1 MTDVTLKALAAE
13 RQVSVDRLVQQFA
26 DAGIRKS
33 ADDSVS
39 AQEKQTLLAHLNRE
53 AVSGPDKLTLQRK
66 TRSTLNIP
74 GTGGKSKSVQIEVR
88 KKRTFVK
95 RDPQEAERL
104 AAEEQAQREA
114 EEQARR
120 EAEEQAKRE
129 AQQKAEREAAEQAKR
144 EAAEKAKRE
153 AAEKDKVSNQQTDDM
168 TKTAQAEKARRENE
182 AAELK
187 RKAEEEARR
196 KLEEEARRV
205 AEEARRMAEENKWT
219 ATPEPVEDTS
229 DYHVTTSQH
238 ARQAED
244 ENDREVEGGRGR
256 GRNAKAARPAK
267 KGKHAESKA
276 DREEARAAVR
286 GGKGGKRKGSSLQQ
300 GFQKPAQAVNRDV
313 VIGETITVGELA
325 NKMAVKGSQVIKAMM
340 KLGAMATINQVIDQE
355 TAQLVAEE
363 MGHKVILRRENELE
377 EAVMSDR
384 DTGAAA
390 EPRAPVVTIMGH
402 VDHGK
407 TSLLDYIRSTKVA
420 SGEAG
425 GITQHIG
432 AYHVETDNG
441 MITFLDTPG
450 HAAFTS
456 MRARGAQAT
465 DIVVLVVAADDGVMP
480 QTIEAI
486 QHAKAAGV
494 PVVVAVNKI
503 DKPEAD
509 PDRVKNELSQY
520 GILPEEWGGQHAK
533 AAGVPVVVAV
543 NKIDKPE
550 ADPDRVKNELSQYGI
565 LPEEWGGES
574 QFVHVS
580 AKAGTGIDEL
590 LDAILLQ
597 AEVLELKAVRKGMA
611 SGAVIESFLDKGRGP
626 VATVLV
632 REGTLH
638 KGDIVLCGFE
648 YAVCMAS
655 GAVIESFLDKGRGP
669 VATVLVREGT
679 LHKGDI
685 VLCGFEYGRVRAMR
699 NELGQEVLE
708 AGPSIPVEILGL
720 SGVPAA
726 GDEVTVVRDEKKARE
741 VALYRQGKFREVKLA
756 RQQKSK
762 LENMFAN
769 MTEGEVHEVNIVL
782 KADVQGSVEAISD
795 SLLKLSTD
803 EVKVKI
809 IGSGVGG
816 ITETDATLAAASNA
830 ILVGF
835 NVRADASAR
844 KVIESES
851 LDLRYYSVIYN
862 LIDEVKAAM
871 SGMLS
876 PELKQQIIGL
886 AEVRDVFKSPKFG
899 AIAGCMVTEGTIKR
913 HNPIRV
919 LRDNVVIYEGE
930 LESLRRFKDDVNEVR
945 NGMECG
951 IGVKNYNDVRVGDMI
966 EVFEIIE
973 IQRTI
978 A

>member
-1 MTDVTLKALAAE
+1 MTDVTVKALAAE
-13 RQVSVDRLVQQFA
+13 IQTSVDRLVQQFA
-26 DAGIRKS
+26 DAGIPKS
-33 ADDSVS
+33 AEDSVT

-53 AVSGPDKLTLQRK
+53 HGSAPDKLTLQRK
-66 TRSTLNIP
+66 TRSTLSIQ

-95 RDPQEAERL
+95 RDPAEAERL

-114 EEQARR
+114 EEQAQR
-120 EAEEQAKRE
+120 EAEEAAKRE
-129 AQQKAEREAAEQAKR
+129 AQEKAKREAQEKAKREADEKAKRELADQAKR
-144 EAAEKAKRE
+144 EAAENS
-153 AAEKDKVSNQQTDDM
+153 KVSNQQTDEA
-168 TKTAQAEKARRENE
+168 TKAAQAEKARREAE
-182 AAELK
+182 ANELK

-196 KLEEEARRV
+196 KLEENARRV
-205 AEEARRMAEENKWT
+205 AEEARRMAEENAAGWT
-219 ATPEPVEDTS
+219 STETVEEDKS

-244 ENDREVEGGRGR
+244 DSDREVEGGRGR
-256 GRNAKAARPAK
+256 GRNTPKVARQK
-267 KGKHAESKA
+267 KGNKHSESKA

-286 GGKGGKRKGSSLQQ
+286 GGKGGRQRKGSALQQ
-300 GFQKPAQAVNRDV
+300 GFNKPAQAVNRDV

-390 EPRAPVVTIMGH
+390 EARAPVVTIMGH

-432 AYHVETDNG
+432 AYHVETENG

-486 QHAKAAGV
+486 QHAKAA
-494 PVVVAVNKI
+494 
-503 DKPEAD
+503 
-509 PDRVKNELSQY
+509 Q
-520 GILPEEWGGQHAK
+520 
-533 AAGVPVVVAV
+533 VPVVVAV

-597 AEVLELKAVRKGMA
+597 AEVLELKAVRKG
-611 SGAVIESFLDKGRGP
+611 
-626 VATVLV
+626 
-632 REGTLH
+632 
-638 KGDIVLCGFE
+638 
-648 YAVCMAS
+648 MAS

-769 MTEGEVHEVNIVL
+769 MTEGEVSEVNIVL
-782 KADVQGSVEAISD
+782 KADVQGSVEAITD

-809 IGSGVGG
+809 VGSGVGG
-816 ITETDATLAAASNA
+816 ITETDATLATASNA

-844 KVIESES
+844 RVIEAES
-851 LDLRYYSVIYN
+851 LDLRYYSVIYH

-966 EVFEIIE
+966 EVFEVIE
-973 IQRTI
+973 IKRTI

>member
-1 MTDVTLKALAAE
+1 MTDVTVKTLAAE
-13 RQVSVDRLVQQFA
+13 IQTSVDRLVQQFA

-33 ADDSVS
+33 AEDSVT

-53 AVSGPDKLTLQRK
+53 HGSGPDKLTLQRK
-66 TRSTLNIP
+66 TRSTLSIQ

-104 AAEEQAQREA
+104 AAEEEAKREA
-114 EEQARR
+114 EDKARR
-120 EAEEQAKRE
+120 EAEEAAKRE
-129 AQQKAEREAAEQAKR
+129 AEEKAKRDAEERAKR
-144 EAAEKAKRE
+144 EADEKAKRESADKAKRE
-153 AAEKDKVSNQQTDDM
+153 AAENSKVSNQQSDEM
-168 TKTAQAEKARRENE
+168 TRTAQGEKARREAE
-182 AAELK
+182 AQDLK

-196 KLEEEARRV
+196 KLEENARRV
-205 AEEARRMAEENKWT
+205 AEEARRMAEENESRWNASSDK
-219 ATPEPVEDTS
+219 EEESS
-229 DYHVTTSQH
+229 DYHVTTSHH

-244 ENDREVEGGRGR
+244 DSDREVEGGRGR

-267 KGKHAESKA
+267 KGNKHAESKA
-276 DREEARAAVR
+276 DREEARAAIR
-286 GGKGGKRKGSSLQQ
+286 GGKGGKQRKGSALQQ
-300 GFQKPAQAVNRDV
+300 SFQKPAQAVNRDV
-313 VIGETITVGELA
+313 VIGETLTVGELA

-432 AYHVETDNG
+432 AYHVETENG

-486 QHAKAAGV
+486 QHAKAA
-494 PVVVAVNKI
+494 
-503 DKPEAD
+503 
-509 PDRVKNELSQY
+509 Q
-520 GILPEEWGGQHAK
+520 
-533 AAGVPVVVAV
+533 VPVVVAV

-597 AEVLELKAVRKGMA
+597 AEVLELKAVRKG
-611 SGAVIESFLDKGRGP
+611 
-626 VATVLV
+626 
-632 REGTLH
+632 
-638 KGDIVLCGFE
+638 
-648 YAVCMAS
+648 MAS

-844 KVIESES
+844 KVIEAES

-973 IQRTI
+973 IQRSI
-978 A
+978 D

>member
-1 MTDVTLKALAAE
+1 MTDVTIKALASE
-13 RQVSVDRLVQQFA
+13 IQTSVDRLIQQFA

-33 ADDSVS
+33 ADDSVTS
-39 AQEKQTLLAHLNRE
+39 QEKQTLLTHLNRE
-53 AVSGPDKLTLQRK
+53 HGSAPDKLTLQRK

-120 EAEEQAKRE
+120 EAEEAAKRE
-129 AQQKAEREAAEQAKR
+129 AQLKAEREAAEQAKR
-144 EAAEKAKRE
+144 EVADKAKRE
-153 AAEKDKVSNQQTDDM
+153 AAEKDKVSNQHTDEM
-168 TKTAQAEKARRENE
+168 TKTAQAEKIRRENE

-187 RKAEEEARR
+187 RKSEEEARR

-205 AEEARRMAEENKWT
+205 AEEARRMAEENEKNWSET
-219 ATPEPVEDTS
+219 SDSPEDSS

-244 ENDREVEGGRGR
+244 DNDREVEGGRGR
-256 GRNAKAARPAK
+256 SRSSKAARPAK
-267 KGKHAESKA
+267 KGNKHAESKA

-286 GGKGGKRKGSSLQQ
+286 GGKGGKHRKGSALQQ

-486 QHAKAAGV
+486 QHAKAA
-494 PVVVAVNKI
+494 
-503 DKPEAD
+503 
-509 PDRVKNELSQY
+509 Q
-520 GILPEEWGGQHAK
+520 
-533 AAGVPVVVAV
+533 VPVVVAV

-580 AKAGTGIDEL
+580 AKAGTGIDDL

-597 AEVLELKAVRKGMA
+597 AEVLELKAVRNG
-611 SGAVIESFLDKGRGP
+611 
-626 VATVLV
+626 
-632 REGTLH
+632 
-638 KGDIVLCGFE
+638 
-648 YAVCMAS
+648 MAS

-699 NELGQEVLE
+699 DELGREVLE

-844 KVIESES
+844 KVIEAES

-919 LRDNVVIYEGE
+919 QRDNVVIYEGE

-973 IQRTI
+973 IQRSI
-978 A
+978 D

>member
-1 MTDVTLKALAAE
+1 MTDVTVKSLAAE
-13 RQVSVDRLVQQFA
+13 IQTSVDRLVQQFA
-26 DAGIRKS
+26 DAGIQKS
-33 ADDSVS
+33 VDDSVT

-53 AVSGPDKLTLQRK
+53 HHSGPDKLTLQRK
-66 TRSTLNIP
+66 TRSTLSIP

-104 AAEEQAQREA
+104 AAEEQAKREAEEKAQREA
-114 EEQARR
+114 EEAAKRQAQEKAQR
-120 EAEEQAKRE
+120 EAEEK
-129 AQQKAEREAAEQAKR
+129 AQR

-153 AAEKDKVSNQQTDDM
+153 AAEKNKVSNKQTDEVNQNA
-168 TKTAQAEKARRENE
+168 TSEKARREAE

-205 AEEARRMAEENKWT
+205 AEEARRMAEENSATWT
-219 ATPEPVEDTS
+219 ETS
-229 DYHVTTSQH
+229 DVTEEAGDYHVTTSQH

-244 ENDREVEGGRGR
+244 DNDREVEGGRGR
-256 GRNAKAARPAK
+256 TRNTKAPRPK
-267 KGKHAESKA
+267 KSNKHAESKA

-286 GGKGGKRKGSSLQQ
+286 GGKGGKRKGSALQQ

-313 VIGETITVGELA
+313 VIGETITVAELA

-340 KLGAMATINQVIDQE
+340 KMGAMATINQVIDQE

-363 MGHKVILRRENELE
+363 LGHKVILRRENELE

-384 DTGAAA
+384 DMGAQA

-432 AYHVETDNG
+432 AYHVQTDNG

-450 HAAFTS
+450 HAAFTA

-486 QHAKAAGV
+486 QHAKAAKV

-509 PDRVKNELSQY
+509 PDRVKNELAQY
-520 GILPEEWGGQHAK
+520 GIIPEEWGG
-533 AAGVPVVVAV
+533 
-543 NKIDKPE
+543 DC
-550 ADPDRVKNELSQYGI
+550 
-565 LPEEWGGES
+565 

-597 AEVLELKAVRKGMA
+597 SEVLELKAVRSGMA
-611 SGAVIESFLDKGRGP
+611 SGV
-626 VATVLV
+626 
-632 REGTLH
+632 
-638 KGDIVLCGFE
+638 
-648 YAVCMAS
+648 
-655 GAVIESFLDKGRGP
+655 VIESFLDKGRGP

-699 NELGQEVLE
+699 NELNQEVTE
-708 AGPSIPVEILGL
+708 AGPSIPVEILGM

-756 RQQKSK
+756 RQQKAK

-769 MTEGEVHEVNIVL
+769 MTEGDVSEVNIVL
-782 KADVQGSVEAISD
+782 KADVQGSVEAITD

-809 IGSGVGG
+809 VGSGVGG

-844 KVIESES
+844 RVIEAEN

-871 SGMLS
+871 SGMLA
-876 PELKQQIIGL
+876 PEYKQEIIGL

-899 AIAGCMVTEGTIKR
+899 AIAGCMVTEGVVKR

-951 IGVKNYNDVRVGDMI
+951 IGVKNYNDVRTGDVI
-966 EVFEIIE
+966 EVFEVIE
-973 IQRTI
+973 VQRTI

>member
-1 MTDVTLKALAAE
+1 MTDVTIKALASE
-13 RQVSVDRLVQQFA
+13 IQTSVDRLIQQFA
-26 DAGIRKS
+26 DAGIRKT
-33 ADDSVS
+33 ADDSVTS
-39 AQEKQTLLAHLNRE
+39 QEKQTLLTHLNRE
-53 AVSGPDKLTLQRK
+53 HGSAPDKLTLQRK

-120 EAEEQAKRE
+120 EAEEAAKRE
-129 AQQKAEREAAEQAKR
+129 AQLKAEREAAEQAKR
-144 EAAEKAKRE
+144 EVADKAKRE
-153 AAEKDKVSNQQTDDM
+153 AAEKDKVSNQHTDEM
-168 TKTAQAEKARRENE
+168 TKTAQAEKIRRENE

-187 RKAEEEARR
+187 RKSEEEARR

-205 AEEARRMAEENKWT
+205 AEEARRMAEENEKNWSET
-219 ATPEPVEDTS
+219 SDSPEDTS

-244 ENDREVEGGRGR
+244 DNDREVEGGRGR
-256 GRNAKAARPAK
+256 SRSSKAARPAK
-267 KGKHAESKA
+267 KGNKHAESKA

-286 GGKGGKRKGSSLQQ
+286 GGKGGKHRKGSALQQ

-456 MRARGAQAT
+456 MRARGAKAT

-494 PVVVAVNKI
+494 PLVVAVNKI

-509 PDRVKNELSQY
+509 PDRVKTELARYNVMS
-520 GILPEEWGGQHAK
+520 EDWGG
-533 AAGVPVVVAV
+533 
-543 NKIDKPE
+543 DC
-550 ADPDRVKNELSQYGI
+550 
-565 LPEEWGGES
+565 

-580 AKAGTGIDEL
+580 AKSGEGIDDL
-590 LDAILLQ
+590 LEAILIQ
-597 AEVLELKAVRKGMA
+597 AEVLELKAVVDGMA
-611 SGAVIESFLDKGRGP
+611 NGVVIESFLDKGRGP

-632 REGTLH
+632 QEGTLRQ
-638 KGDIVLCGFE
+638 GDIVLCG
-648 YAVCMAS
+648 
-655 GAVIESFLDKGRGP
+655 L
-669 VATVLVREGT
+669 
-679 LHKGDI
+679 
-685 VLCGFEYGRVRAMR
+685 EYGRVRAMR
-699 NELGQEVLE
+699 DELGREIKE
-708 AGPSIPVEILGL
+708 AGPSLPVEILGL
-720 SGVPAA
+720 SGVPSA
-726 GDEVTVVRDEKKARE
+726 GDEATVVRDEKKARE

-756 RQQKSK
+756 RQQKAK

-769 MTEGEVHEVNIVL
+769 MTEGEVSEVNVVI
-782 KADVQGSVEAISD
+782 KADVQGSVEAICD
-795 SLLKLSTD
+795 ALVKLSTD

-809 IGSGVGG
+809 VGSGVGG
-816 ITETDATLAAASNA
+816 ITETDATLAAASSA

-851 LDLRYYSVIYN
+851 LDLRYYSVIYD
-862 LIDEVKAAM
+862 LIDEVKQAM
-871 SGMLS
+871 SGKLA
-876 PELKQQIIGL
+876 PEYRQEIIGL
-886 AEVRDVFKSPKFG
+886 AEVRSVFKSPKFG
-899 AIAGCMVTEGTIKR
+899 AVAGCMVTEGVVKR
-913 HNPIRV
+913 SNRIRV

-945 NGMECG
+945 NGYECG
-951 IGVKNYNDVRVGDMI
+951 IAVKNYNDVREGDQI
-966 EVFEIIE
+966 EVYETVE
-973 IQRTI
+973 IQRTL
-978 A
+978 

>member
-1 MTDVTLKALAAE
+1 MTDVTIKTLAAE
-13 RQVSVDRLVQQFA
+13 RQTSVERLVQQFA

-39 AQEKQTLLAHLNRE
+39 AQEKQTLIDHLNQKN
-53 AVSGPDKLTLQRK
+53 SGPDKLTLQRK

-120 EAEEQAKRE
+120 EAEESAKRE

-144 EAAEKAKRE
+144 EAAEQAKRE
-153 AAEKDKVSNQQTDDM
+153 AAEKDKVSNQQDDM
-168 TKTAQAEKARRENE
+168 TKNAQAEKARREQE

-205 AEEARRMAEENKWT
+205 A
-219 ATPEPVEDTS
+219 
-229 DYHVTTSQH
+229 
-238 ARQAED
+238 
-244 ENDREVEGGRGR
+244 
-256 GRNAKAARPAK
+256 
-267 KGKHAESKA
+267 
-276 DREEARAAVR
+276 EEARAAVR

-432 AYHVETDNG
+432 AYHVETENG

-486 QHAKAAGV
+486 QHAKAA
-494 PVVVAVNKI
+494 
-503 DKPEAD
+503 
-509 PDRVKNELSQY
+509 Q
-520 GILPEEWGGQHAK
+520 
-533 AAGVPVVVAV
+533 VPVVVAV

-597 AEVLELKAVRKGMA
+597 AEVLELKAVRKG
-611 SGAVIESFLDKGRGP
+611 
-626 VATVLV
+626 
-632 REGTLH
+632 
-638 KGDIVLCGFE
+638 
-648 YAVCMAS
+648 MAS

-844 KVIESES
+844 KVIEAES

-899 AIAGCMVTEGTIKR
+899 SIAGCMVTEGVVKR

-951 IGVKNYNDVRVGDMI
+951 IGVKNYNDVRTGDVI

>member
-1 MTDVTLKALAAE
+1 MTDVTIKALASE
-13 RQVSVDRLVQQFA
+13 IQTSVDRLIQQFA

-33 ADDSVS
+33 ADDSVTS
-39 AQEKQTLLAHLNRE
+39 QEKQTLLTHLNRE
-53 AVSGPDKLTLQRK
+53 HGSAPDKLTLQRK

-120 EAEEQAKRE
+120 EAEEAAKRE
-129 AQQKAEREAAEQAKR
+129 AQLKAEREAAEQAKR
-144 EAAEKAKRE
+144 EVADKAKRE
-153 AAEKDKVSNQQTDDM
+153 AAEKDKVSNQHTDEM
-168 TKTAQAEKARRENE
+168 TKTAQAEKIRRENE

-187 RKAEEEARR
+187 RKSEEEARR

-205 AEEARRMAEENKWT
+205 AEEARRMAEENEKNWSET
-219 ATPEPVEDTS
+219 SDSPEDSS

-244 ENDREVEGGRGR
+244 DNDREVEGGRGR
-256 GRNAKAARPAK
+256 SRSSKAARPAK
-267 KGKHAESKA
+267 KGNKHAESKA

-286 GGKGGKRKGSSLQQ
+286 GGKGGKHRKGSALQQ

-432 AYHVETDNG
+432 AYHVETENG

-486 QHAKAAGV
+486 QHAKAA
-494 PVVVAVNKI
+494 
-503 DKPEAD
+503 
-509 PDRVKNELSQY
+509 Q
-520 GILPEEWGGQHAK
+520 
-533 AAGVPVVVAV
+533 VPVVVAV

-597 AEVLELKAVRKGMA
+597 AEVLELKAVRKG
-611 SGAVIESFLDKGRGP
+611 
-626 VATVLV
+626 
-632 REGTLH
+632 
-638 KGDIVLCGFE
+638 
-648 YAVCMAS
+648 MAS

-844 KVIESES
+844 KVIDAES
-851 LDLRYYSVIYN
+851 LDLRYYSVIYH

-973 IQRTI
+973 IQRSI
-978 A
+978 D

>member
-1 MTDVTLKALAAE
+1 MTDVTVKTLAAE
-13 RQVSVDRLVQQFA
+13 IQTSVDRLVQQLA
-26 DAGIRKS
+26 DAGIPKS

-53 AVSGPDKLTLQRK
+53 NGSAPDKLTLQRK

-88 KKRTFVK
+88 KTRTFVK

-120 EAEEQAKRE
+120 EAEEAAKRE

-144 EAAEKAKRE
+144 EAADKAKRE

-205 AEEARRMAEENKWT
+205 AEEARRMAEENEKNGVNN
-219 ATPEPVEDTS
+219 AEPVEDTS

-256 GRNAKAARPAK
+256 TRSTKAARPAK
-267 KGKHAESKA
+267 KGNKHAESKA

-286 GGKGGKRKGSSLQQ
+286 GGKGGKQRKGSALQQ

-313 VIGETITVGELA
+313 VIGETITVGDLA

-520 GILPEEWGGQHAK
+520 GIMPE
-533 AAGVPVVVAV
+533 
-543 NKIDKPE
+543 D
-550 ADPDRVKNELSQYGI
+550 
-565 LPEEWGGES
+565 WGGES

-632 REGTLH
+632 REGTLN
-638 KGDIVLCGFE
+638 
-648 YAVCMAS
+648 
-655 GAVIESFLDKGRGP
+655 
-669 VATVLVREGT
+669 
-679 LHKGDI
+679 KGDI

-851 LDLRYYSVIYN
+851 LDLRYYSVIYH

-973 IQRTI
+973 IKRTI

>member
-1 MTDVTLKALAAE
+1 MTDVTVKSLAAE
-13 RQVSVDRLVQQFA
+13 IQTSVDRLVQQFA
-26 DAGIRKS
+26 DAGIPKT
-33 ADDSVS
+33 ADDSVT
-39 AQEKQTLLAHLNRE
+39 ANEKQTLLAHLNRE
-53 AVSGPDKLTLQRK
+53 HGSAPDKLTLQRK

-88 KKRTFVK
+88 KTRTFVK

-114 EEQARR
+114 EEQAQR
-120 EAEEQAKRE
+120 EAEATAKRE
-129 AQQKAEREAAEQAKR
+129 AELKAEREAAEKAKR
-144 EAAEKAKRE
+144 DASEKVKRE
-153 AAEKDKVSNQQTDDM
+153 AAEKDKVSNQQTDEM

-196 KLEEEARRV
+196 KLEEAARLV
-205 AEEARRMAEENKWT
+205 AEEARRLAEEKSAEWEK
-219 ATPEPVEDTS
+219 PEEEDKG
-229 DYHVTTSQH
+229 DYHVTTSTH

-244 ENDREVEGGRGR
+244 ENDRQVEAGRAR
-256 GRNAKAARPAK
+256 ARTTAKAARPAK
-267 KGKHAESKA
+267 KGNKHSEAKT
-276 DREEARAAVR
+276 DREEARAQVR
-286 GGKGGKRKGSSLQQ
+286 GGKGGKHRKPSALQQ
-300 GFQKPAQAVNRDV
+300 GFNKPAQAVNRDV
-313 VIGETITVGELA
+313 VIGETITVAELA
-325 NKMAVKGSQVIKAMM
+325 NKMAVKGSLVIKAMM
-340 KLGAMATINQVIDQE
+340 RMGAMATINQVIDQE

-363 MGHKVILRRENELE
+363 MGHKVTLRRENELE
-377 EAVMSDR
+377 EAVMDDR
-384 DTGAAA
+384 DTDAAQ
-390 EPRAPVVTIMGH
+390 ESRAPVVTIMGH

-407 TSLLDYIRSTKVA
+407 TSLLDYIRSTKIA

-441 MITFLDTPG
+441 MVTFLDTPG
-450 HAAFTS
+450 HAAFTA

-465 DIVVLVVAADDGVMP
+465 DIVILVVAADDGVMP
-480 QTIEAI
+480 QTVEAI
-486 QHAKAAGV
+486 QHAKAAKV
-494 PVVVAVNKI
+494 PVVVAVNKC

-509 PDRVKNELSQY
+509 PDRVKNELTQY
-520 GILPEEWGGQHAK
+520 GI
-533 AAGVPVVVAV
+533 
-543 NKIDKPE
+543 I
-550 ADPDRVKNELSQYGI
+550 
-565 LPEEWGGES
+565 PEEWGGENM
-574 QFVHVS
+574 FVNVS
-580 AKAGTGIDEL
+580 AKAGTGIDDL
-590 LDAILLQ
+590 LNAILLQ
-597 AEVLELKAVRKGMA
+597 AEVLELTAIREGMA
-611 SGAVIESFLDKGRGP
+611 SGVVIESFLDKGRGP

-632 REGTLH
+632 RGGTL
-638 KGDIVLCGFE
+638 K
-648 YAVCMAS
+648 
-655 GAVIESFLDKGRGP
+655 
-669 VATVLVREGT
+669 
-679 LHKGDI
+679 KGDI

-699 NELGQEVLE
+699 DELGREVME

-726 GDEVTVVRDEKKARE
+726 GDEATVVRDEKKARE

-769 MTEGEVHEVNIVL
+769 MTEGEVSELNIVL

-795 SLLKLSTD
+795 SLQKLSTD

-809 IGSGVGG
+809 VGSGVGG

-830 ILVGF
+830 ILLGF

-844 KVIESES
+844 RVIDAES

-871 SGMLS
+871 SGMLA
-876 PELKQQIIGL
+876 PEYKQQIIGL
-886 AEVRDVFKSPKFG
+886 AAVRDVFKSPKFG
-899 AIAGCMVTEGTIKR
+899 AIAGCMVTEGNIKR

-973 IQRTI
+973 IKRTI
-978 A
+978 E

>member
-1 MTDVTLKALAAE
+1 MTDVTIKALASE
-13 RQVSVDRLVQQFA
+13 IQTSVDRLIQQFA

-33 ADDSVS
+33 ADDSVT
-39 AQEKQTLLAHLNRE
+39 AQEKQTLLTHLNRE
-53 AVSGPDKLTLQRK
+53 HGSAPDKLTLQRK

-120 EAEEQAKRE
+120 EAEESAKRE
-129 AQQKAEREAAEQAKR
+129 AQLKAEREAAEQAKR
-144 EAAEKAKRE
+144 ELADKAKRE

-168 TKTAQAEKARRENE
+168 TKTAQAEKIRRENE

-187 RKAEEEARR
+187 RKSEEEARR

-205 AEEARRMAEENKWT
+205 AEEARRMAQENEKNWT
-219 ATPEPVEDTS
+219 EAPETPEETT

-244 ENDREVEGGRGR
+244 DNDREVEGGRGR

-267 KGKHAESKA
+267 KGNKHAESKA

-286 GGKGGKRKGSSLQQ
+286 GGKGGKHRKGSALQQ

-313 VIGETITVGELA
+313 IIGETITVGDLA

-520 GILPEEWGGQHAK
+520 GILPEEWGG
-533 AAGVPVVVAV
+533 
-543 NKIDKPE
+543 
-550 ADPDRVKNELSQYGI
+550 
-565 LPEEWGGES
+565 ES

-580 AKAGTGIDEL
+580 AKAGTGIDDL

-597 AEVLELKAVRKGMA
+597 AEVLELKAVRNG
-611 SGAVIESFLDKGRGP
+611 
-626 VATVLV
+626 
-632 REGTLH
+632 
-638 KGDIVLCGFE
+638 
-648 YAVCMAS
+648 MAS

-844 KVIESES
+844 KVIDAES
-851 LDLRYYSVIYN
+851 LDLRYYSVIYH

-978 A
+978 D

>member
-1 MTDVTLKALAAE
+1 MTDVTVKSLATE
-13 RQVSVDRLVQQFA
+13 IQTPVDRLIQQFA
-26 DAGIRKS
+26 DAGITKS
-33 ADDSVS
+33 AADSVT
-39 AQEKQTLLAHLNRE
+39 QHEKETLLAHLNRE
-53 AVSGPDKLTLQRK
+53 RGNAPGKLTLQRK

-74 GTGGKSKSVQIEVR
+74 STGGKSKSVQIEVR
-88 KKRTFVK
+88 KKRTYVK
-95 RDPQEAERL
+95 RDPLDAQQ
-104 AAEEQAQREA
+104 AEE

-120 EAEEQAKRE
+120 EAEEQAQRVVEEQAKRE
-129 AQQKAEREAAEQAKR
+129 AEEKASREAAEKAKRAAEEQAKR
-144 EAAEKAKRE
+144 EAAEKAKRDV
-153 AAEKDKVSNQQTDDM
+153 AEKEKVTNQQNDSI
-168 TKTAQAEKARRENE
+168 TKPAQAEKARREAE

-187 RKAEEEARR
+187 RKAEEAARL
-196 KLEEEARRV
+196 KVEEEARRI
-205 AEEARRMAEENKWT
+205 AEEARRMAEENAGRWEAESAVK
-219 ATPEPVEDTS
+219 PEES
-229 DYHVTTSQH
+229 ADYHVTTSHH
-238 ARQAED
+238 AREAED
-244 ENDREVEGGRGR
+244 ENDRQVEGERR
-256 GRNAKAARPAK
+256 TRTRAAKTTKQK
-267 KGKHAESKA
+267 KGNRQSESKA
-276 DREEARAAVR
+276 DREEARAVTR
-286 GGKGGKRKGSSLQQ
+286 KGKRKPSTLQQ
-300 GFQKPAQAVNRDV
+300 SFNKPAQAVNRDV
-313 VIGETITVGELA
+313 VIGETVTVAELA
-325 NKMAVKGSQVIKAMM
+325 NKMAVKGSQVIKTMM

-390 EPRAPVVTIMGH
+390 VSRAPVVTIMGH

-420 SGEAG
+420 AGEAG

-450 HAAFTS
+450 HAAFTA

-486 QHAKAAGV
+486 QHAKAAQV

-509 PDRVKNELSQY
+509 PDRVKTELSQY
-520 GILPEEWGGQHAK
+520 G
-533 AAGVPVVVAV
+533 VM
-543 NKIDKPE
+543 
-550 ADPDRVKNELSQYGI
+550 
-565 LPEEWGGES
+565 PEEWGGES

-597 AEVLELKAVRKGMA
+597 AEVLELKAIRSGMA
-611 SGAVIESFLDKGRGP
+611 SGVVIESFLDKGRGP

-632 REGTLH
+632 REGTLN
-638 KGDIVLCGFE
+638 
-648 YAVCMAS
+648 
-655 GAVIESFLDKGRGP
+655 
-669 VATVLVREGT
+669 
-679 LHKGDI
+679 KGDI

-699 NELGQEVLE
+699 DELGREITE

-726 GDEVTVVRDEKKARE
+726 GDEATVVRDEKKARE

-769 MTEGEVHEVNIVL
+769 MTEGEVSELNIVL
-782 KADVQGSVEAISD
+782 KSDVQGSCEAISD
-795 SLLKLSTD
+795 SLQKLSTD

-809 IGSGVGG
+809 VGSGVGG

-830 ILVGF
+830 IILGF

-844 KVIESES
+844 RVVEAES
-851 LDLRYYSVIYN
+851 LDLRYYSVIYD
-862 LIDEVKAAM
+862 LIDEVKQAM
-871 SGMLS
+871 SGMLA
-876 PELKQQIIGL
+876 PEYKQEIIGL

-899 AIAGCMVTEGTIKR
+899 AVAGCMVTEGVVKR
-913 HNPIRV
+913 HNKIRV
-919 LRDNVVIYEGE
+919 LRENVVIYEGE

-951 IGVKNYNDVRVGDMI
+951 IGVKNYNDVRAGDVI
-966 EVFEIIE
+966 EVFETIE
-973 IQRTI
+973 IKRTI

>member
-1 MTDVTLKALAAE
+1 MTDVTVKKLAAE
-13 RQVSVDRLVQQFA
+13 IETSVDRLVQQFA
-26 DAGIRKS
+26 DAGIPKS

-53 AVSGPDKLTLQRK
+53 NGSAPDKLTLQRK

-88 KKRTFVK
+88 KTRTFVK

-120 EAEEQAKRE
+120 EAEEAAKRE
-129 AQQKAEREAAEQAKR
+129 AQQKAEREAAEKANR
-144 EAAEKAKRE
+144 EAADKAKRE

-205 AEEARRMAEENKWT
+205 AEEARRMAEENEKNGVD
-219 ATPEPVEDTS
+219 AAEPTEDTS

-267 KGKHAESKA
+267 KGNKHAESKA

-286 GGKGGKRKGSSLQQ
+286 GGKGGKQRKGSTLQQ

-520 GILPEEWGGQHAK
+520 GILPEEWGG
-533 AAGVPVVVAV
+533 
-543 NKIDKPE
+543 
-550 ADPDRVKNELSQYGI
+550 
-565 LPEEWGGES
+565 ES

-597 AEVLELKAVRKGMA
+597 AEVLELKAVRNG
-611 SGAVIESFLDKGRGP
+611 
-626 VATVLV
+626 
-632 REGTLH
+632 
-638 KGDIVLCGFE
+638 
-648 YAVCMAS
+648 MAS

-899 AIAGCMVTEGTIKR
+899 AVAGCMVTEGTIKR

>member
-1 MTDVTLKALAAE
+1 MTDVTIKALASE
-13 RQVSVDRLVQQFA
+13 IQTSVDRLIQQFA

-33 ADDSVS
+33 ADDSVTS
-39 AQEKQTLLAHLNRE
+39 QEKQTLLTHLNRE
-53 AVSGPDKLTLQRK
+53 HGSAPDKLTLQRK

-120 EAEEQAKRE
+120 EAEEAAKRE
-129 AQQKAEREAAEQAKR
+129 AQLKAEREAAEQAKR
-144 EAAEKAKRE
+144 EVADKAKRE
-153 AAEKDKVSNQQTDDM
+153 AAEKDKVSNQHTDEM
-168 TKTAQAEKARRENE
+168 TKTAQAEKIRRENE

-187 RKAEEEARR
+187 RKSEEEARR

-205 AEEARRMAEENKWT
+205 AEEARRMAEENEKNWSET
-219 ATPEPVEDTS
+219 SDSPEDSS

-244 ENDREVEGGRGR
+244 DNDREVEGGRGR
-256 GRNAKAARPAK
+256 SRSSKAARPAK
-267 KGKHAESKA
+267 KGNKHAESKA

-286 GGKGGKRKGSSLQQ
+286 GGKGGKHRKGSALQQ

-486 QHAKAAGV
+486 QHAKAA
-494 PVVVAVNKI
+494 
-503 DKPEAD
+503 
-509 PDRVKNELSQY
+509 Q
-520 GILPEEWGGQHAK
+520 
-533 AAGVPVVVAV
+533 VPVVVAV

-580 AKAGTGIDEL
+580 AKAGTGIDDL

-597 AEVLELKAVRKGMA
+597 AEVLELKAVRNG
-611 SGAVIESFLDKGRGP
+611 
-626 VATVLV
+626 
-632 REGTLH
+632 
-638 KGDIVLCGFE
+638 
-648 YAVCMAS
+648 MAS

-699 NELGQEVLE
+699 DELGREVLE
-708 AGPSIPVEILGL
+708 AVPSIPVEILGL

-844 KVIESES
+844 KVIEAES

-973 IQRTI
+973 IQRSI
-978 A
+978 D

>member
-1 MTDVTLKALAAE
+1 MTDVTVKSLAAE
-13 RQVSVDRLVQQFA
+13 IQTSVDRLVQQFA
-26 DAGIRKS
+26 DAGIPKS

-53 AVSGPDKLTLQRK
+53 NGSAPDKLTLQRK

-88 KKRTFVK
+88 KTRTFVK

-120 EAEEQAKRE
+120 EAEETAKRE
-129 AQQKAEREAAEQAKR
+129 AQHKAEREAAEQAKR
-144 EAAEKAKRE
+144 EAADKAKRE

-168 TKTAQAEKARRENE
+168 TKTAQADKARRENE

-205 AEEARRMAEENKWT
+205 AEEARRMAEENEKNGVNN
-219 ATPEPVEDTS
+219 AEPTEDTS

-256 GRNAKAARPAK
+256 TRSTKAARPAK
-267 KGKHAESKA
+267 KGNKHAESKA

-286 GGKGGKRKGSSLQQ
+286 GGKGGKQRKGSSLQQ

-313 VIGETITVGELA
+313 VIGETITVGDLA

-432 AYHVETDNG
+432 AYHVETENG

-486 QHAKAAGV
+486 QHAKAAQV
-494 PVVVAVNKI
+494 PLVVAVNKI

-509 PDRVKNELSQY
+509 MDRVKNELSQY
-520 GILPEEWGGQHAK
+520 G
-533 AAGVPVVVAV
+533 VM
-543 NKIDKPE
+543 
-550 ADPDRVKNELSQYGI
+550 
-565 LPEEWGGES
+565 PEEWGGES
-574 QFVHVS
+574 QFIPVS
-580 AKAGTGIDEL
+580 AKAGTGIDDL
-590 LDAILLQ
+590 LNAILLQ

-632 REGTLH
+632 REGTLN
-638 KGDIVLCGFE
+638 
-648 YAVCMAS
+648 
-655 GAVIESFLDKGRGP
+655 
-669 VATVLVREGT
+669 
-679 LHKGDI
+679 KGDI

>member
-1 MTDVTLKALAAE
+1 MTDVTIKALASE
-13 RQVSVDRLVQQFA
+13 IQTSVDRLIQQFA

-33 ADDSVS
+33 ADDSVT
-39 AQEKQTLLAHLNRE
+39 AQEKQTLLTHLNRE
-53 AVSGPDKLTLQRK
+53 HGSAPDKLTLQRK

-120 EAEEQAKRE
+120 EAEEAAKRE
-129 AQQKAEREAAEQAKR
+129 AQLKAEREAAEQAKR
-144 EAAEKAKRE
+144 EVADKAKRE
-153 AAEKDKVSNQQTDDM
+153 AAEKDKVSNQHTDEM
-168 TKTAQAEKARRENE
+168 TKTAQAEKIRRENE

-187 RKAEEEARR
+187 RKSEEEARR

-205 AEEARRMAEENKWT
+205 AEEARRMAEENEKNWSET
-219 ATPEPVEDTS
+219 SDSPEDSS

-244 ENDREVEGGRGR
+244 DNDREVEGGRGR
-256 GRNAKAARPAK
+256 SRSSKAARPAK
-267 KGKHAESKA
+267 KGNKHAESKA

-286 GGKGGKRKGSSLQQ
+286 GGKGGKHRKGSALQQ

-313 VIGETITVGELA
+313 IIGETITVGELA

-486 QHAKAAGV
+486 QHAKAA
-494 PVVVAVNKI
+494 
-503 DKPEAD
+503 
-509 PDRVKNELSQY
+509 Q
-520 GILPEEWGGQHAK
+520 
-533 AAGVPVVVAV
+533 VPVVVAV

-580 AKAGTGIDEL
+580 AKAGTGIDDL

-597 AEVLELKAVRKGMA
+597 AEVLELKAVRNG
-611 SGAVIESFLDKGRGP
+611 
-626 VATVLV
+626 
-632 REGTLH
+632 
-638 KGDIVLCGFE
+638 
-648 YAVCMAS
+648 MAS

-699 NELGQEVLE
+699 DELGREVLE

-844 KVIESES
+844 RVIEAES

-973 IQRTI
+973 IQRSI
-978 A
+978 D

>member
-1 MTDVTLKALAAE
+1 MTDVTIKALASE
-13 RQVSVDRLVQQFA
+13 IQTSVDRLIQQFA

-33 ADDSVS
+33 ADDSVT
-39 AQEKQTLLAHLNRE
+39 AQEKQTLLTHLNRE
-53 AVSGPDKLTLQRK
+53 HGSAPDKLTLQRK

-120 EAEEQAKRE
+120 EAEEAAKRE
-129 AQQKAEREAAEQAKR
+129 AQLKAEREAAEQAKR
-144 EAAEKAKRE
+144 EVADKAKRE
-153 AAEKDKVSNQQTDDM
+153 AAEKDKVSNQHTDEM
-168 TKTAQAEKARRENE
+168 TKTAQAEKIRRENE

-187 RKAEEEARR
+187 RKSEEEARR

-205 AEEARRMAEENKWT
+205 AEEARRMAEENEKNWSET
-219 ATPEPVEDTS
+219 SDSPEDSS

-244 ENDREVEGGRGR
+244 DNDREVEGGRGR
-256 GRNAKAARPAK
+256 SRSSKAARPAK
-267 KGKHAESKA
+267 KGNKHAESKA

-286 GGKGGKRKGSSLQQ
+286 GGKGGKHRKGSALQQ

-520 GILPEEWGGQHAK
+520 GILPEEWGG
-533 AAGVPVVVAV
+533 
-543 NKIDKPE
+543 
-550 ADPDRVKNELSQYGI
+550 
-565 LPEEWGGES
+565 ES

-597 AEVLELKAVRKGMA
+597 AEVLELKAVRKG
-611 SGAVIESFLDKGRGP
+611 
-626 VATVLV
+626 
-632 REGTLH
+632 
-638 KGDIVLCGFE
+638 
-648 YAVCMAS
+648 MAS

-844 KVIESES
+844 KVIDAES
-851 LDLRYYSVIYN
+851 LDLRYYSVIYH

-978 A
+978 D

>member
-1 MTDVTLKALAAE
+1 MTDVTVKALAAE

-196 KLEEEARRV
+196 KLE
-205 AEEARRMAEENKWT
+205 
-219 ATPEPVEDTS
+219 
-229 DYHVTTSQH
+229 
-238 ARQAED
+238 
-244 ENDREVEGGRGR
+244 
-256 GRNAKAARPAK
+256 
-267 KGKHAESKA
+267 
-276 DREEARAAVR
+276 EEARAAVR

-520 GILPEEWGGQHAK
+520 GILPEEWGG
-533 AAGVPVVVAV
+533 
-543 NKIDKPE
+543 
-550 ADPDRVKNELSQYGI
+550 
-565 LPEEWGGES
+565 ES

-648 YAVCMAS
+648 Y
-655 GAVIESFLDKGRGP
+655 
-669 VATVLVREGT
+669 
-679 LHKGDI
+679 
-685 VLCGFEYGRVRAMR
+685 GRVRAMR
-699 NELGQEVLE
+699 NELGLEVLE

>member
-1 MTDVTLKALAAE
+1 MTDVTIKSLASE
-13 RQVSVDRLVQQFA
+13 IQTSVDRLIQQFA

-33 ADDSVS
+33 ADDSVT
-39 AQEKQTLLAHLNRE
+39 AQEKQTLLTHLNRE
-53 AVSGPDKLTLQRK
+53 HGSAPDKLTLQRK
-66 TRSTLNIP
+66 TRSTLSVQ

-88 KKRTFVK
+88 KTRTFVK

-104 AAEEQAQREA
+104 AEEEAKREA

-120 EAEEQAKRE
+120 EAEDAAKRE
-129 AQQKAEREAAEQAKR
+129 AQAKAEREAAEQAKR
-144 EAAEKAKRE
+144 DSAEKAKRE
-153 AAEKDKVSNQQTDDM
+153 AAEKDTVSNQQTDDM
-168 TKTAQAEKARRENE
+168 TKTAQAEKARREAE
-182 AAELK
+182 SAELK
-187 RKAEEEARR
+187 RKSEEEARR
-196 KLEEEARRV
+196 KLEEDARRV
-205 AEEARRMAEENKWT
+205 AEEARRMAEENEKNGT
-219 ATPEPVEDTS
+219 VNAEPTEDTS

-244 ENDREVEGGRGR
+244 ENDRESEGGRGR
-256 GRNAKAARPAK
+256 GRNTKTARPAK
-267 KGKHAESKA
+267 KGNKHAESKA

-286 GGKGGKRKGSSLQQ
+286 GGKGGKHRKGSTLQQ

-486 QHAKAAGV
+486 QHAKAAQV

-509 PDRVKNELSQY
+509 MDRVKNELSQY
-520 GILPEEWGGQHAK
+520 G
-533 AAGVPVVVAV
+533 VM
-543 NKIDKPE
+543 
-550 ADPDRVKNELSQYGI
+550 
-565 LPEEWGGES
+565 PEEWGGEA
-574 QFVHVS
+574 QFIPVS
-580 AKAGTGIDEL
+580 AKVGTGIDDL
-590 LDAILLQ
+590 LNAILLQ
-597 AEVLELKAVRKGMA
+597 AEVLELKAVRNG
-611 SGAVIESFLDKGRGP
+611 
-626 VATVLV
+626 
-632 REGTLH
+632 
-638 KGDIVLCGFE
+638 
-648 YAVCMAS
+648 MAS

-699 NELGQEVLE
+699 DELGREVLE

-844 KVIESES
+844 KVIEAES

-899 AIAGCMVTEGTIKR
+899 AIAGCMVTEGIIKR

-973 IQRTI
+973 IQRSI
-978 A
+978 D